1 MSLPPPNSNYYM
13 DRAMELLGPKKASP
27 KEMFEAVMARASVV
41 RGLLQKGVGDLT
53 KIKETKNVWTS

>member
-1 MSLPPPNSNYYM
+1 
-13 DRAMELLGPKKASP
+13 MELLGPKKASP